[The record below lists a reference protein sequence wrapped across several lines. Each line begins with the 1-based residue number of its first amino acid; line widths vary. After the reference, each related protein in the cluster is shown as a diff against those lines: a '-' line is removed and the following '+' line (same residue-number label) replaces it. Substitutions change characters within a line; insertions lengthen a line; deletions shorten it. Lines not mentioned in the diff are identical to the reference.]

1 MLSNRY
7 SSTFYGRES
16 AMNCTF
22 YSVHRECVDMRFSPV
37 YYDQTWSTGTSV
49 FRNQVHLANEVSMC
63 K

>member
-1 MLSNRY
+1 
-7 SSTFYGRES
+7 
-16 AMNCTF
+16 MNCTF

-37 YYDQTWSTGTSV
+37 YYDQTWSIGTSV